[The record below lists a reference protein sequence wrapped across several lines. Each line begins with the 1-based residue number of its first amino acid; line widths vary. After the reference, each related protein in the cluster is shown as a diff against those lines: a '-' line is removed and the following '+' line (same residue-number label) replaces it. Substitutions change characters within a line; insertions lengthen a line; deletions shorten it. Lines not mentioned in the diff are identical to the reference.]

1 MQPEPSGGSS
11 SFSEGLC
18 ALLKSAGVLK
28 TSVIRVVGGGGMHAL
43 LWLCRHGYEQVGF
56 MHGFSPAEPADV
68 VFAPDAGRPEVLDEI
83 LTQASHLSPGGLVV
97 LRTRCGAASDLLSQ
111 RGFRIERRLRGRHRD
126 VYVARRCATAP
137 LSVAA
142 SAG

>member
-1 MQPEPSGGSS
+1 
-11 SFSEGLC
+11 
-18 ALLKSAGVLK
+18 LK